1 MKIETLDVNKAFQ
14 NLCFGENI
22 KNLYRK
28 ANTLL
33 RDFDGL
39 MPYMNS
45 FLAHSFFVVFACI
58 FFYIKNVQLSPCEE
72 LIQIDGL
79 VCIFCKNKQVLA
91 IKTVSLH

>member
-1 MKIETLDVNKAFQ
+1 MKIEILDVNKAFQ

-33 RDFDGL
+33 RDFDGVI
-39 MPYMNS
+39 PYMNS
-45 FLAHSFFVVFACI
+45 FLAHSFFMIFACI
-58 FFYIKNVQLSPCEE
+58 FFCIKNVQSSSCEE

-79 VCIFCKNKQVLA
+79 VCICQKNKQALV
-91 IKTVSLH
+91 INFIQF